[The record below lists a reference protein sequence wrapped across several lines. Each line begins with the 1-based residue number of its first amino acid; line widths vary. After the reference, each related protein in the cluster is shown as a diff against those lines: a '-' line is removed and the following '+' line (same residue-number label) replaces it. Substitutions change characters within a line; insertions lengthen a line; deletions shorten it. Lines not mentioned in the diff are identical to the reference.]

1 MNTNAAGSYPLPVL
15 SRLVFSRPKEL
26 YYIGGNDVLPAPLTP
41 QKEAFVIEELGTEKE
56 KEAKALLIEHNLR
69 LVVYIARKFDNTGV
83 GVEDLISIG
92 TIGLI
97 KAINTFN
104 PVKNIKLATYASRCI
119 ENEILMYLRRNSKTK
134 MEVSIDEPLN
144 VDWDG
149 NELLLSDILG
159 TDDDVISR
167 KMEDEVEISL
177 LGKAISKLS
186 PREQTIIRLRFGL
199 NNEDGKEKTQK
210 EVADLLGISQS
221 YISRLEKRI
230 MKRLKKEADKK
241 LIKKQIK
248 GNGCAIVIKRTVVR
262 GRDLF
267 RGRRFFQYSL
277 TYVCFGILWVCIP
290 YSA

>member
-1 MNTNAAGSYPLPVL
+1 MNRSAVSVNRYPFQMIH
-15 SRLVFSRPKEL
+15 RLVFSRPKEL
-26 YYIGGNDVLPAPLTP
+26 YYIGGNDILPAPLEP
-41 QKEAFVIEELGTEKE
+41 QRETYVISRLGTDQE

-69 LVVYIARKFDNTGV
+69 LVVYIAKKFDNTGV

-97 KAINTFN
+97 KAINTFD

-159 TDDDVISR
+159 TDEDIISR
-167 KMEDEVEISL
+167 RLEDEVEITL
-177 LGKAISKLS
+177 LGKAINKLT

-199 NNEDGKEKTQK
+199 NSAEGKEKTQK

-230 MKRLKKEADKK
+230 MKRLKKEIIYSSNDP
-241 LIKKQIK
+241 
-248 GNGCAIVIKRTVVR
+248 GKRQR
-262 GRDLF
+262 
-267 RGRRFFQYSL
+267 
-277 TYVCFGILWVCIP
+277 
-290 YSA
+290 A